1 MPFPFLELP
10 TELRFHVY
18 AIITIPRDA
27 PFSAYS
33 GVYLSCKQIKAEIDQ
48 EGAKATK
55 SYLAY
60 LTSIIPNIAISSTKS
75 PASLSN
81 LHLTLSPVFYATL
94 TSVPSMLILRPF
106 LCLYTTSLRISFIPR
121 AGEED
126 VVWGA
131 AQSVRKVAMLKR
143 IFYGNADEIRARQ
156 VVMIHP
162 MMTTSMAK
170 YCARMF
176 SDMFKEWGCS
186 WHWEEVD
193 GDTSIL
199 VGIWKWE
206 VAW

>member
-10 TELRFHVY
+10 PELRFHVY

-94 TSVPSMLILRPF
+94 TSVPSTLILDQFSAYIPLRSASPSYPEPGKKMLSGVRP
-106 LCLYTTSLRISFIPR
+106 R
-121 AGEED
+121 E
-126 VVWGA
+126 
-131 AQSVRKVAMLKR
+131 
-143 IFYGNADEIRARQ
+143 
-156 VVMIHP
+156 
-162 MMTTSMAK
+162 
-170 YCARMF
+170 
-176 SDMFKEWGCS
+176 
-186 WHWEEVD
+186 
-193 GDTSIL
+193 
-199 VGIWKWE
+199 
-206 VAW
+206 